1 MGATYRSLLS
11 MNFPFAT
18 KIYTSVSSK
27 QDMYSWYML
36 KYCFACMN
44 RLDKFFYQA
53 ECNWRAGLLLLCL
66 LYLSCCGTALAAS
79 AISKD
84 TEKEKKSDPVEV
96 TIIAPSTAKKLL
108 EKYITP
114 PAKPFKDEIS
124 QAAYARKIKQESTE
138 LLATE
143 GYFTPEIEFNERENN
158 KAYELRVT
166 PGPRTRV
173 AAVSIEFQGNLAADE
188 PEQHIRVEQLRAG
201 WTLKPGKVFRS
212 ARWEDAKS
220 ALLSNVAD
228 RDYATARIV
237 ESYARVDPDTAQAT
251 LSIIIDSGP
260 AFRYGELQITGLERY
275 QPDVIQN
282 SMPFRPGDP
291 YRRDQLLA
299 FQVALQNSQLFNS
312 AAVTIKPDPALHE
325 AVPVIVILTEAKS
338 KHVGAGIG
346 YSSNNGARGE
356 INYQDYNFLGR
367 AWNLGSLLRLEQKR
381 QTFSARVDTLPD
393 ANRYRYSSGVRVEK
407 TDIKN
412 LKTFNQRVDFSR
424 IRTTA
429 HSILKVGVNWQRE
442 EREPSGAP
450 NTVNETLALDSWYRY
465 HDIDDP
471 VNVHSGF
478 VSEVRLGGGSSYVL
492 SDRNFVRS
500 YLRHQQWFPVGRR
513 DTLYFRA
520 EAGYTLASSRQGIPQ
535 EYLFRAGGIQSIRG
549 YDFLSLGVRE
559 GNAIVGGRV
568 VATGTAEYVHWF
580 SNDWGGAAFVD
591 AGDAADRWED
601 FKLALGYGVGARWR
615 SPAGPFALDLARRHD
630 TGTLRVHFSIA
641 VAF

>member
-1 MGATYRSLLS
+1 
-11 MNFPFAT
+11 MNFPFT
-18 KIYTSVSSK
+18 LKIYTRIQGK
-27 QDMYSWYML
+27 QTMCLWCMFECYFIRMKWL
-36 KYCFACMN
+36 KEVFHQGKY
-44 RLDKFFYQA
+44 
-53 ECNWRAGLLLLCL
+53 NWNAVLLLSGL
-66 LYLSCCGTALAAS
+66 LYLSCCGIVLAAS
-79 AISKD
+79 ATGK
-84 TEKEKKSDPVEV
+84 EAKMEKKPDPVEV
-96 TIIAPSTAKKLL
+96 AIIAPSTAKKLL
-108 EKYITP
+108 EKYITLP
-114 PAKPFKDEIS
+114 PKPFKDEIDL
-124 QAAYARKIKQESTE
+124 AAYARKIRQESVE

-143 GYFTPEIEFNERENN
+143 GYFTPEVEFDKKKGNGKA
-158 KAYELRVT
+158 KAYELRVK

-173 AAVSIEFQGNLAADE
+173 AAVAIEFQGALATDE
-188 PEQHIRVEQLRAG
+188 PVYRARVEQLRAE
-201 WTLKPGKVFRS
+201 WPLKPGKIFRS

-220 ALLSNVAD
+220 ALLSSVAS
-228 RDYATARIV
+228 RDFATARIV
-237 ESYARVDPDTAQAT
+237 ESQAKVDPDTAQAT

-260 AFRYGELQITGLERY
+260 AYRYGELQITGLERY
-275 QPDVIQN
+275 RPDVIQN
-282 SMPFRPGDP
+282 SAPFRPGDP

-299 FQVALQNSQLFNS
+299 FQVALQNGKLFNA

-325 AVPVIVILTEAKS
+325 AVPVIVTLTEAKS
-338 KHVGAGIG
+338 KQFGAGIG

-356 INYQDYNFLGR
+356 INYRDYNFLGR
-367 AWNLGSLLRLEQKR
+367 AWNLSSLLRLEQKR
-381 QTFSARVDTLPD
+381 QTFSTRIDTLPD
-393 ANRYRYSSGVRVEK
+393 ANRYRYSSGVRVEM

-424 IRTTA
+424 IRTTT
-429 HSILKVGVNWQRE
+429 HSILQVGVNWQRE

-450 NTVNETLALDSWYRY
+450 KTVNETLALDSWYRY

-471 VNVHSGF
+471 VNVRRGF
-478 VSEVRLGGGSSYVL
+478 ISEARLGGGSSYAL
-492 SDRNFVRS
+492 SDRSFIRS
-500 YLRHQQWFPVGRR
+500 YLRHQHWLPIGRR

-568 VATGTAEYVHWF
+568 LATGTAEYVHWF
-580 SNDWGGAAFVD
+580 TNDWGGAVFTD
-591 AGDAADRWED
+591 IGDAADKWKEFD
-601 FKLALGYGVGARWR
+601 LAVGYGVGARWR